1 MHLKIITAL
10 TLLFVC
16 LSSLAGQDA
25 VTYTKD
31 ISPIIYNNCTVC
43 HREGEIGPF
52 PLTNFEEVRGEAYT
66 ILSVTRKGTMPP
78 WMPDREFSN
87 FEFLGERGLT
97 DQEIETIAQWIETG
111 MPEGDPTFE
120 APMPKFV
127 EGSALGEPDLTLRVD
142 EPYQIKGSN
151 EDEYRVFVLPTGLTE
166 DRDLVG
172 VEFRPGN
179 RTILHHGLLA
189 FDTTGQARE
198 IDASDPLV
206 GYEVFGGFG
215 IPINPQAQLPGYTPG
230 AVPLRLPKGVGI
242 KLPAGADILMQTHYA
257 PWPVR
262 DSDQSGVNL
271 FFADEPVERY
281 LKTRQMMPFDLV
293 EEDTLQPPTLNLSE
307 RLEVVGELIEEF
319 GQNRLVEPGN
329 GAIGGDIADRLGEG
343 FGGRLEGWS
352 LFKIPPDKVSRFH
365 GIWKVEDDISLI
377 SIYPH
382 MHLLGKGWEIYAIDP
397 EGNREN
403 LLKIDSWDFNWQ
415 GDYPLPKYVK
425 IDKGSVIHATATYDN
440 TVDNYVNPNMPPKAS
455 GWGGKTTDEMYL
467 LGFNY
472 VDYQEDDENTFFTL
486 SDPKPSEPVILR
498 PPASNRVPT
507 GGRAQFFFEPEGVVD
522 SIQWFKDGAEIPGA
536 TAATLVLQDVS
547 AADEGAYSVR
557 ITNGSGS
564 AVSAAGSL
572 AIGDEAAAE
581 LVNLATRGF
590 VGTGTDIMIGG
601 VTVLGESTKTVLVR
615 GLGPQLTAD
624 GVPGALED
632 PELRVFKTLYDE
644 SPIRSQ
650 LLVTNDNWE
659 GGPNAAELAEALTEQ
674 NKPLMAGS
682 KDAALLLTLSQGVY
696 TFQLSGVAETEG
708 VGLIELF
715 VIAET
720 NS

>member
-10 TLLFVC
+10 TLLLIC
-16 LSSLAGQDA
+16 LSPLAGQGA

-43 HREGEIGPF
+43 HRDGEIGPF
-52 PLTNFEEVRGEAYT
+52 PLTNFEEVRDEAYT
-66 ILSVTRKGTMPP
+66 IRSVTRKGTMPP

-87 FEFLGERGLT
+87 FKFLGERGLT
-97 DQEIETIAQWIETG
+97 DQEIETIAQWVEAG
-111 MPEGDPTFE
+111 MPEGDPAFE
-120 APMPKFV
+120 APMPKFA
-127 EGSALGEPDLTLRVD
+127 EGSALGNPDLTLRVA
-142 EPYQIKGSN
+142 EPYTIKGSN

-166 DRDLVG
+166 DRDLVSI
-172 VEFRPGN
+172 EFRPGN
-179 RTILHHGLLA
+179 RAILHHGLLA

-198 IDASDPLV
+198 KDVSDPLS

-215 IPINPQAQLPGYTPG
+215 VPIRPNATLPGYTPG

-262 DSDQSGVNL
+262 DSDQSSVNL

-281 LKTRQMMPFDLV
+281 LKTRMMMPFDLV
-293 EEDTLQPPTLNLSE
+293 EEDTMQPPDLSLSE
-307 RLEVVGELIEEF
+307 RFEVALELIDEF
-319 GQNRLVEPGN
+319 GQGQSGN

-365 GIWKVEDDISLI
+365 GIWNVEDDISLI

-382 MHLLGKGWEIYAIDP
+382 AHLLCKSWEIYAIDP
-397 EGNREN
+397 GGNREN

-425 IDKGSVIHATATYDN
+425 IDKGSVIHAIATYDN
-440 TVDNYVNPNMPPKAS
+440 TVDNYLNPNMPPEAS
-455 GWGGKTTDEMYL
+455 GWGSKTTDEMYL

-472 VDYQEDDENTFFTL
+472 VDYREGDENTFFAL
-486 SDPKPSEPVILR
+486 SDPQPSEPVILR
-498 PPASNRVPT
+498 PPASIRVPT
-507 GGRAQFFFEPEGVVD
+507 GGRTQLFFEPEGVVD

-557 ITNGSGS
+557 ITNVSGS

-572 AIGDEAAAE
+572 TIDDEAAAD

-590 VGTGTDIMIGG
+590 VGTGADILIGG
-601 VTVLGESTKTVLVR
+601 FTVLGGSTKTVLVR

-650 LLVTNDNWE
+650 LLMTNDNWE
-659 GGPNAAELAEALTEQ
+659 EGPNAAELAEALTEQ
-674 NKPLMAGS
+674 NKPLAAGS
-682 KDAALLLTLSQGVY
+682 KDAALLLTLDQGVY

-715 VIAET
+715 LIAET
-720 NS
+720 GP